1 MGTTYYAYAAASGG
15 ANDGSKAG
23 PWEGVAGLQTGLDAL
38 VAGDTL
44 FIAGTYTLAAAL
56 DIDQASGADGT
67 PIRVIGCDYDG
78 GEFTVDGTKAVI
90 DANDAAV
97 NCLTVEDKDWWIWE
111 NVEFCNATG
120 SNLHVTAT
128 ASGMYWVFLRCD
140 SHDAGGD
147 GWGTTGAKF
156 WGYCHFIRCR
166 AWSNDVDGFGDGYG
180 PGGFHECISIGNGQ
194 DGFEVKYGMIAEGCI
209 AHANTRFGFFGTS
222 LQSASIARCVADG
235 NGSDGIYINTGPGA
249 VLGCR
254 LTNNGRYGL
263 SLGST
268 KTVLEL
274 NNVILGNATA
284 PVAGGV
290 TIHEDGGAETRI
302 TEGVAGYENLAG
314 DVFNC
319 RLGAAGYR
327 TEIDLGGGNYARLC
341 PGLPTMILPKLGGNE
356 R

>member
-38 VAGDTL
+38 VAGDVL
-44 FIAGTYTLAAAL
+44 YVAGTYTLAAAL

-67 PIRVIGCDYDG
+67 PIRVIGCAYDG

-128 ASGMYWVFLRCD
+128 ASALYWVFLRCD

-147 GWGTTGAKF
+147 GWGATGAKF

-166 AWSNDVDGFGDGYG
+166 AWSNDGDGFADTYG

-194 DGFEVKYGMIAEGCI
+194 DGLVVSYGMVADGCI
-209 AHANTRFGFFGTS
+209 AHGNTRWGFQAQS
-222 LQSASIARCVADG
+222 LTAGMIVRCVSDG
-235 NGSDGIYINTGPGA
+235 NGMDGITIA
-249 VLGCR
+249 VGTAVVRECR

-263 SLGST
+263 NTNG
-268 KTVLEL
+268 KTVIDL
-274 NNVILGNATA
+274 NNVYLGNASA
-284 PVAGGV
+284 AVFGE

-302 TEGVAGYENLAG
+302 TAGVAGYENLAG

-327 TEIDLGGGNYARLC
+327 TEIDLGGGNYVRFC
-341 PGLPTMILPKLGGNE
+341 PGLPTMILPRLFGMGA
-356 R
+356 